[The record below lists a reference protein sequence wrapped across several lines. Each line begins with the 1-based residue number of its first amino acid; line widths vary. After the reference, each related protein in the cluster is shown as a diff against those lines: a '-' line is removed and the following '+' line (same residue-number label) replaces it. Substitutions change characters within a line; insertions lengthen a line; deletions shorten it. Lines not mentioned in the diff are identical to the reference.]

1 MTGLTHRRGFIGLL
15 VGAPAWWMA
24 GCAGSAR
31 TSPGPLPGTATTG
44 TSEGISVSPAMA
56 GEDLFAY
63 LRRVRGGFDV
73 DLYRGLLGAANEFK
87 EGDVAQN
94 IQAHDERS
102 RANARLLLAATR
114 VGDLVAHPVFEDT
127 LFGFIE
133 SAVNAGAA
141 QSIAGWTLGEL
152 KTYLLTKSED
162 EIKAIMAG
170 LASDIIACVTK
181 LMSNDELIAIGQ
193 KVFNP
198 LAGSKIGAKGYLGA
212 RIQPNSPT
220 DNGDDILLQVLDGF
234 AYGVGDVMLGT
245 NPVSSEVGQVRAV
258 EQVLKDIRVAFGLEN
273 VIPHCVLSHIDIQAQ
288 VEDQFPGATS
298 LWFQSL
304 AGVDDANRVFD
315 VSVDKMKAHAARRT
329 GPYALY
335 FETGQGADI
344 TNGQGKGFDI
354 VLHEARKYGFARA
367 LKHEVAKARQRA
379 GVGAGEPWLVLN
391 DVAGFIGP
399 EVFRTPEQLV
409 RVCLEDIVMGKLHG
423 LTIGLDICSTFHMDV
438 TLRDLDT
445 CIDRIMPA
453 NPAYLMALP
462 TKCDPMLS
470 YLSTGY
476 QDHVRIREKFGYQV
490 NDAMW
495 AFFQRLGVIDA
506 KGAPGRHFGDPSW
519 VYMKYRVAQDPV
531 LDNPA
536 DVARLIAQGKARI
549 AEVRARGVFI
559 AEGHGAQPWDLEPAL
574 ERHIQYLYDDAKQAI
589 WARLPEDFATKMG
602 IPLPVA
608 VRTQSVNRED
618 YVLHPPTGEVLDADS
633 RQRVATLRV
642 AQAGRYNLQ
651 IVISDGLNALA
662 LTDPGHL
669 QPYLKRLHK
678 ELDGAGYRTAPE
690 CVIVAGG
697 RVRAGYR
704 IGEMLFGSRGD
715 RDTLCYVVHLIGERP
730 GNGHRTF
737 SAYITSVAVRQWAES
752 GTIDHNVTAVVA
764 NIADTAFDPA
774 QAATETLKILKQ

>member
-1 MTGLTHRRGFIGLL
+1 MHMTDLTRRRGFIGLL
-15 VGAPAWWMA
+15 VGTPALWML

-31 TSPGPLPGTATTG
+31 TSVSALPG
-44 TSEGISVSPAMA
+44 
-56 GEDLFAY
+56 EDIFTY

-73 DLYRGLLGAANEFK
+73 HLYRGLLAAANEFK

-94 IQAHDERS
+94 IQAHDELARS
-102 RANARLLLAATR
+102 NARLLLAATR
-114 VGDLVAHPVFEDT
+114 IGDLVAHPVFDDT

-133 SAVNAGAA
+133 SAVDAKAA
-141 QSIAGWTLGEL
+141 EVVAAWTLGEL
-152 KTYLLTKSED
+152 KSCLLTRTEG
-162 EIKAIMAG
+162 EIKAIMSG
-170 LASDIIACVTK
+170 LGSDTIACVVR
-181 LMSNDELIAIGQ
+181 LMSNEELIAVGQ

-198 LAGSKIGAKGYLGA
+198 LPGSNIGAKGYLGA

-220 DNGDDILLQVLDGF
+220 DNVDDILLQVLDGF

-245 NPVSSEVGQVRAV
+245 NPVSSEVGQVHAV
-258 EQVLKDIRVAFGLEN
+258 EQGLKDIRVAFGLEN
-273 VIPHCVLSHIDIQAQ
+273 VIPHCVLSHIDVQSQ
-288 VEDQFPGATS
+288 VEEQFPGTTS

-329 GPYALY
+329 GRYALY

-367 LKHEVAKARQRA
+367 LKHEVAKARRQA
-379 GVGAGEPWLVLN
+379 GVGAAEPWMVLN

-438 TLRDLDT
+438 TLRDLDR
-445 CIDRIMPA
+445 CVDRIMPA

-476 QDHVRIREKFGYQV
+476 QDHVRIRNKFGYKV
-490 NDAMW
+490 NDAMA
-495 AFFQRLGVIDA
+495 AFFQRLGVVDA
-506 KGAPGRHFGDPSW
+506 TGAPGPHFGDPSW
-519 VYMKYRVAQDPV
+519 VYMKYRVAQDPA

-549 AEVRARGVFI
+549 AEVRSRGVFI
-559 AEGHGAQPWDLEPAL
+559 AEGHGRQPWDLEPAL

-589 WARLPEDFATKMG
+589 WAKLPEDFATRMG
-602 IPLPVA
+602 ILLPIA
-608 VRTQSVNRED
+608 VRTQSVSRED
-618 YVLHPPTGEVLDADS
+618 YVLHPPTGELLNEDS
-633 RQRVATLRV
+633 LQRVATLRA

-669 QPYLKRLHK
+669 LPYLKQLQK
-678 ELDGAGYRTAPE
+678 ELDNAGYRTAPE
-690 CVIVAGG
+690 CVVISGG

-704 IGEMLFGSRGD
+704 IGEILFGSRPD
-715 RDTLCYVVHLIGERP
+715 RDSLCSVVHLIGERP

-737 SAYITSVAVRQWAES
+737 SAYITGVPARQWAQAGS
-752 GTIDHNVTAVVA
+752 IDHNVTTVVA

-774 QAATETLKILKQ
+774 QAATETLKILKKVSA